1 MVSRTR
7 KKKIMPKSVIFE
19 ICHPL
24 HYYLLWRSHRLLPA
38 KQNLIQQ
45 SCRRKDPTDDKDTP
59 PTHKVTA
66 ERVPM
71 ALVLRKVGLATRHL
85 PMAMVAAVGSRLL
98 IRHQHH
104 KREPTALAVEP
115 IVLAMDKR
123 VAWII
128 RYVVASPLSLIH
140 PRHGRIGLKISTSPN
155 FLFLGFR
162 RIKCDSIYCR
172 FLRCIFQSRAIFG
185 IRDSVF
191 SILLVFLPTCTCFLI
206 QNNPLTMTL
215 IVVFIPPTNP
225 PT

>member
-1 MVSRTR
+1 
-7 KKKIMPKSVIFE
+7 MPKSVIFE

-98 IRHQHH
+98 IRHQRH

-115 IVLAMDKR
+115 IVLAMGKR
-123 VAWII
+123 VVWII
-128 RYVVASPLSLIH
+128 RYVVASPFIH
-140 PRHGRIGLKISTSPN
+140 GMVELDKSARLQI
-155 FLFLGFR
+155 FWFLGFR
-162 RIKCDSIYCR
+162 RIKRDSINR
-172 FLRCIFQSRAIFG
+172 SFLRCIFQSRAIFG

-191 SILLVFLPTCTCFLI
+191 LNFAFFSSRLAPVF
-206 QNNPLTMTL
+206 
-215 IVVFIPPTNP
+215 
-225 PT
+225 